1 MIDIAQALNQ
11 DASPWPPLFL
21 LSDGGN
27 KADKKGVDLRQL
39 KGVFA
44 MLRYLRSLV
53 LSLAPLVLAAS
64 LPATAWSQAA
74 WPNKPVKIV
83 VPFAP
88 GGTTDILAR
97 AIAPELGKAFGQSFV
112 IENKGGAGG
121 NIGTEIVA
129 RAAPDGYT
137 LLMGTVGT
145 HGINK
150 SLYAKLSYD
159 PQKDFAPITLVAGV
173 PNVMVMNAE
182 KAKTLGINTVPD
194 FIAYARKNPGRLN
207 MASSGNGT
215 SIHMAGELFKSMT
228 GTFMTHIPYTGSA
241 PALLGLV
248 SDQVDVMFDNLPSS
262 MALIKAGKLKAFAVT
277 SAQRSGAMP
286 DMPTIEEA
294 GPLKGFEASSW
305 FGLLAPAG
313 TPPDIVKALQRE
325 TAKALNSPAIKEKLL
340 AQGAIPSGNTPEEFA
355 ALIDAEI
362 KKWAP
367 VVKNSGARVD

>member
-1 MIDIAQALNQ
+1 
-11 DASPWPPLFL
+11 
-21 LSDGGN
+21 
-27 KADKKGVDLRQL
+27 
-39 KGVFA
+39 
-44 MLRYLRSLV
+44 MLQRLRSWV
-53 LSLAPLVLAAS
+53 LSLMTLLLAAIV
-64 LPATAWSQAA
+64 PAAAWAQAA

-97 AIAPELGKAFGQSFV
+97 AVAPELAKAFGQSFV

-121 NIGTEIVA
+121 NIGTEVVA

-194 FIAYARKNPGRLN
+194 FIVYARKNPGRLN

-215 SIHMAGELFKSMT
+215 SIHLAGELFKSMT

-241 PALLGLV
+241 PALMGLV

-277 SAQRSGAMP
+277 SNQRSGAMP
-286 DMPTIEEA
+286 DVPTIEEA